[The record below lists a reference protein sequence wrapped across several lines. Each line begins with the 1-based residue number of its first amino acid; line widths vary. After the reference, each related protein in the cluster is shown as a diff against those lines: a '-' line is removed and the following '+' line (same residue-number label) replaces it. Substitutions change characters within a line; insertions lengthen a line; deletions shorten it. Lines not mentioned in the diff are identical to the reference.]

1 MSADFI
7 PNTKEVEKMKPFK
20 GWVYERFPFIQED
33 FDSLTS
39 YELWCKVVDYIN
51 KVGKSLNDIADN
63 NEELVTAFTNLQNY
77 VNNYFDN
84 LDVQEEINN
93 KLDDMVTS
101 GTMDEIINQEIF
113 GQINQDITN
122 LGNSIDTINNTTIPA
137 INEEI
142 DNIESDI
149 NTINNDTIPDVI
161 YNLTEQLGQKY
172 TDIPPRYYIDIINGD
187 DNNDGTSEHPFQSLD
202 RFFELLN
209 TGTHDL
215 RCYIVSA
222 GTYQV
227 SKSQFLDCTIH
238 MTANTSGVVVE
249 FTTDNYCSF
258 YNTHIS
264 INSISDSQPL
274 TIRYSKGL
282 EGLTIENTASNIQN
296 VVFDNIILNY
306 YGGYTRMVNTTFS
319 RIYFNGTNASLQHTT
334 ITGLSNGTGL
344 VVRYSSQLSIYGTFD
359 ITGSNHTSNIFSIER
374 SIANILIST
383 TSTGNN
389 RTTGYSV
396 NLDGSMLITNTN
408 SLNILNG
415 IASGGYAHSS
425 SSILNTAYKELQ

>member
-1 MSADFI
+1 MSANFNPD
-7 PNTKEVEKMKPFK
+7 TKEVPKLTPFK

-39 YELWCKVVDYIN
+39 YELWCKIIEYVNKIAESVNIN
-51 KVGKSLNDIADN
+51 ADN
-63 NEELVTAFTNLQNY
+63 NNELVQAYSELQNY

-93 KLDDMVTS
+93 KLDVMATD
-101 GTMDEIINQEIF
+101 GTLDEIINQEIF
-113 GQINQDITN
+113 GELNQAISD
-122 LGNSIDTINNTTIPA
+122 LGNSVDTINNTTIPV

-142 DNIESDI
+142 NNIETDI
-149 NTINNDTIPDVI
+149 NTINTETIPDVI

-172 TDIPPRYYIDIINGD
+172 TDIPPRYYIDCINGD

-215 RCYIVSA
+215 RCYIVSS
-222 GTYQV
+222 GTYHV

-249 FTTDNYCSF
+249 FDTDNYCSF

-264 INSISDSQPL
+264 INSSNDTQPL

-282 EGLTIENTASNIQN
+282 EGITIENTASNIQN
-296 VVFDNIILNY
+296 VVFDNIVLNY
-306 YGGYTRMVNTTFS
+306 YGGYTRMVNCTAS
-319 RIYFNGTNASLQHTT
+319 RIYTNGTNASIQHLTL
-334 ITGLSNGTGL
+334 TGLSNGTGI
-344 VVRYSSQLSIYGTFD
+344 VCRYASQLSLYGTFN
-359 ITGSNHTSNIFSIER
+359 ITGSNYSSNIVSVER
-374 SIANILIST
+374 SIANILISSST
-383 TSTGNN
+383 TPNNITSGN
-389 RTTGYSV
+389 SV
-396 NLDGSMLITNTN
+396 YLDGSMLITNTN
-408 SLNILNG
+408 SLSILNS